1 MTFDPNILAHSALVT
16 TDIGVSLFFLAGIID
31 YGVMVYRG
39 TFQVNQAAALSRAQ
53 NAYTLLGKGK
63 ASEALAMAREAVS
76 VDPEE
81 IISLT
86 ALGDIAAVQG
96 QKEEARKAWQ
106 AALASAKQVEP
117 DAQVS
122 YVPALG
128 GEAQILCDPAS
139 MT

>member
-1 MTFDPNILAHSALVT
+1 VTLDPNILAHSALVT

-53 NAYTLLGKGK
+53 NAYTLLGKGN

>member
-1 MTFDPNILAHSALVT
+1 MTLDPNILAHSALVT

-53 NAYTLLGKGK
+53 NAYTLLGKGN